1 MFSKIKSIFSR
12 KKYLSGIRIASIKE
26 VSANYFVAKG
36 NNGLNVVADL
46 FDDDFYI
53 TINDNGGET
62 YINYFTKYNQ
72 KEFTPIQFLLNR
84 LDENIFFDMP
94 ITEFPYLKSRYSFV
108 FFNHPNFLNIMLLSN
123 ESKDIKRSPSIK
135 LYKTIYYPEIKII
148 KKEVIKNVYKISFC
162 LISNDSKIVL
172 KASFYFADGDFF
184 EIGRLSDFSSIQC
197 IKKIVVGYENY
208 IDTRKVRILKNNYN
222 ACLLIRSGLDFKV
235 LVEYY
240 DENNTENIFK
250 IINYSKGIIK
260 KETVLFS
267 NENYIQYKKDFE
279 SIYGKRFDYCSTHY
293 PSHKLLRT
301 IKYLKLSTELPLD
314 SSNVTL
320 ASMYDIS

>member
-12 KKYLSGIRIASIKE
+12 NTQLSGSRIISIKE
-26 VSANYFVAKG
+26 ISINHFIAKG

-46 FDDDFYI
+46 IDGDFYI
-53 TINDNGGET
+53 TINDIDGET

-72 KEFTPIQFLLNR
+72 KEFTPIQFLLQK

-94 ITEFPYLKSRYSFV
+94 INEFPYLKSRYSFV
-108 FFNHPNFLNIMLLSN
+108 FFNHPNFLNVMLSSDESN
-123 ESKDIKRSPSIK
+123 DLKRSPSIK
-135 LYKTIYYPEIKII
+135 LYKTIYYPEIKIT
-148 KKEVIKNVYKISFC
+148 KKEIIKNIYKISFC

-172 KASFYFADGDFF
+172 KASFYFAAGEFF
-184 EIGRLSDFSSIQC
+184 EIGRLSDFSSIKC

-208 IDTRKVRILKNNYN
+208 IDTRKIRILKNNYN
-222 ACLLIRSGLDFKV
+222 ACLIIKSGLNFKV
-235 LVEYY
+235 LVEHY

-250 IINYSKGIIK
+250 IIHYSKGLIK
-260 KETVLFS
+260 KENILF
-267 NENYIQYKKDFE
+267 NNDNYLQYKKDFE

-293 PSHKLLRT
+293 PSYKLLRT
-301 IKYLKLSTELPLD
+301 MKYLKLSTDIPLD
-314 SSNVTL
+314 SDNVSL